1 MLTNLSWLDVGERFP
16 PKSEKD
22 RLRMYQKNRELFES
36 NHAEVYE
43 EDLKR
48 IERVIGNFEDVVSY
62 PVVLNFQKLMS
73 LKIADLLLGEPPH
86 IKAGEEDSKEQE
98 TIKLIQEKSMLQN
111 TSYQVAIDTSRYGDG
126 LFYIRKGVDGGVIDL
141 TNPSIWFPVVSPD
154 NVREIMYHV
163 LAWEYSEKSNGTE
176 RHYLKAQIHSKGSY
190 EERILETVGGMIAK
204 VVVPSR
210 VVYTGLDGNAIV
222 QVSNVITTDR
232 ATGLDDYTDVDSII
246 SELMVRVGQIS
257 RILDKHASPSMSG
270 PQTALEPDPITGEW
284 SLKSGNF
291 FPRDSRD
298 DPAVEYITWDGQLAA
313 NFTHIEKLI
322 NLLYTISEMGSAIFG
337 DLTASTGQVP
347 SGTALKRLMISPLAK
362 VNRIRMRFDPALKNA
377 INLASQLG
385 GKNIVNLKDTDI
397 SIIWQDGLPGDAWEE
412 AQIIEKRT
420 AGSDTMSTKRALM
433 QFDGMSSDDADKE
446 LEMIQDENAFDTLE
460 APTFSQADKGTIEA
474 IDDGEDMTPTDVSE
488 SLNGAQMKSL
498 LDIITAVNEKTLT
511 RDSAIVLV
519 TSSLPISE
527 EQARKIIK

>member
-1 MLTNLSWLDVGERFP
+1 MLTNLSFLDIGERFP

-73 LKIADLLLGEPPH
+73 LKIADLLLGEPPI
-86 IKAGEEDSKEQE
+86 IKAGDEDSKEQE

-126 LFYIRKGVDGGVIDL
+126 LFFIRQGVDGGVIDL

-154 NVREIMYHV
+154 NVREIINHV
-163 LAWEYSEKSNGTE
+163 LAWEFMEKMDGTE
-176 RHYLKAQIHSKGSY
+176 RHFLKAQIHGKGSY
-190 EERILETVGGMIAK
+190 EERVYETTGGMIIK
-204 VVVPSR
+204 LISSETIF
-210 VVYTGLDGNAIV
+210 TGLDDFAII
-222 QVSNVITTDR
+222 QVPNIITTDR

-246 SELMVRVGQIS
+246 SELMVRVGQVS
-257 RILDKHASPSMSG
+257 RILDKHASPSASG
-270 PQTALEPDPITGEW
+270 PASSVERDPITGEW
-284 SLKSGNF
+284 KLKMGSF
-291 FPRDSRD
+291 FIRESMD
-298 DPAVEYITWDGQLAA
+298 DPPVEYVTWDGQLEA
-313 NFTHIEKLI
+313 NFNHIEKLV
-322 NLLYTISEMGSAIFG
+322 NFLYTISEMGSAIFG
-337 DLTASTGQVP
+337 DLTAATGQVP

-362 VNRIRMRFDPALKNA
+362 VNRIRMRFDHALKDA

-397 SIIWQDGLPGDAWEE
+397 SIIWQDGLPGDALED
-412 AQIIEKRT
+412 ANIIEKRT
-420 AGSDTMSTKRALM
+420 AGSDTMSAKRALM

-446 LEMIQDENAFDTLE
+446 LEMIQDENAADTLT
-460 APTFSQADKGTIEA
+460 APTFG
-474 IDDGEDMTPTDVSE
+474 SE
-488 SLNGAQMKSL
+488 
-498 LDIITAVNEKTLT
+498 
-511 RDSAIVLV
+511 
-519 TSSLPISE
+519 
-527 EQARKIIK
+527 